1 VRTWIVHHLQVI
13 GKAVRPF
20 ARDLRALRPQV
31 PWAQIVGIRHTLV
44 HQHYGVDPAAV
55 WAVVETDL
63 PALKSTVTGLLD
75 EMADDQPE
83 DE

>member
-1 VRTWIVHHLQVI
+1 
-13 GKAVRPF
+13 
-20 ARDLRALRPQV
+20 
-31 PWAQIVGIRHTLV
+31 
-44 HQHYGVDPAAV
+44 V